1 MYYYYYYYDSG
12 HFQVG
17 FGMGCPGPEK
27 ESRRCFTG
35 GFLLLWGESPDQTES
50 KRTRLSMNF
59 RRMLPVG
66 PFRCFAM
73 MISAMFFGYSWPG

>member
-1 MYYYYYYYDSG
+1 MYYYYYDSG
-12 HFQVG
+12 HFPVVYGRVPRGQQKKAAG
-17 FGMGCPGPEK
+17 EAPAAF
-27 ESRRCFTG
+27 
-35 GFLLLWGESPDQTES
+35 LLWGESPDQTES

-66 PFRCFAM
+66 PLRCLAM